1 MTQHPDP
8 AQPNPDPV
16 TSPAAEP
23 EPESD
28 PHVAVTGERLV
39 LNTQRE
45 EGARPLAE
53 QAEALVAIAA
63 SVSGLD
69 REGVTDQVRQALTG
83 SLGREPEDV
92 EIERITEALMRAS
105 RSSLS
110 VEDDDGVVLA
120 TYDAPGYETREQP
133 NVSDPADEDRPFY
146 S

>member
-8 AQPNPDPV
+8 AQPNPDLV

-23 EPESD
+23 EPKSD

-83 SLGREPEDV
+83 PLGREPEDV